1 MSRHTHRRTVLRLV
15 ALAVG
20 MFGFGWAMIPL
31 YSVFCEVIGI
41 RSDDIRE
48 RTDASSIVTAGV
60 DESRTVRVQFVAI
73 KDEQMPWVFR
83 PETFELKVHP
93 GQRIDTTFFARNV
106 LGQEMTA
113 QAIPSISPGEASLY
127 FYKTECFCFNQ
138 QTLAAGEAIDMPLQ
152 FIVDRDL
159 PRDIRTITLSYTL
172 YDANMESRQ
181 TRPVVAALN

>member
-106 LGQEMTA
+106 LGQEMNGVVDDDS
-113 QAIPSISPGEASLY
+113 QLGRRDGRGGVCKVEWDRRDGRSSFESPGVLLQRAKELWPWY
-127 FYKTECFCFNQ
+127 
-138 QTLAAGEAIDMPLQ
+138 AGVCPLLHPIL
-152 FIVDRDL
+152 FADV
-159 PRDIRTITLSYTL
+159 P
-172 YDANMESRQ
+172 
-181 TRPVVAALN
+181 